1 MKHYT
6 KLLVSLVL
14 MVLAPLTSQ
23 AQGVN
28 DAFYIYQNDGHFN
41 GFFYDEVI
49 EIRYSKL
56 DTLNLEHSDFVSQEI
71 VTADSIY
78 RIMLAAIDSVGFV
91 QPEVKVNEHIRYL
104 QKEGFYNSIYSID
117 GQTITFRTMS
127 PYDIKPGDISVG
139 DILVNSAP
147 LGVESADVVYQDF
160 CGRVTSISSN
170 NFTMTV
176 QTEAI
181 TDAKEIY
188 PQFRLVEEYKAT
200 EKGQILSRR
209 VAGMPMLGRGQYAP
223 PSLVLQERRAGEAD
237 YDLLDFTF
245 NTEIPLN
252 KGKPDIKLLP
262 NIEGKVTIK
271 AVWDMPDYM
280 GITTKVK
287 YGVGMGLEIDGSLG
301 EGFEKTSSNVTR
313 YVAIPLPA
321 AAPLFELEVIPN
333 LFIRGEGHVKFAMQS
348 PKWRGQLWQKIEV
361 INYELS
367 GSSGSGPVPGEDPT
381 ADAEP
386 NSSTASVSLEGSL
399 MAGFR
404 FPLNLKTNTL
414 LSYLFKCN
422 VGAFAYIGPKLS
434 ANVSLDLTNVL
445 NGDNKVYNNFKDSK
459 ISFNPLTIDVE
470 AKGTYENSWFGGKK
484 EVTFYSTSLTPMP
497 TYDMFFF
504 PQFTDWQEK
513 DLHIG
518 NKDKEGNPV
527 KTHCLT
533 VKPSVWTVTPIRVG
547 IASYKLDLDESEE
560 PDTYNNI
567 NWAATSYWQF
577 KSPWLYKENDPLYYT
592 LLNLRP
598 GPHRFYPVFS
608 FMGKLI
614 KATPSYD
621 YTVPGTYLMIDADT
635 LKYGLNGGTR
645 TFRMQTNSP
654 DIRIKCSPNADC
666 AKTLQWEYTDKQGRL
681 TMPRKDGILT
691 GRPAVWLEAY
701 DAEGKKWD
709 TKTLRVV
716 RTPSG
721 HIGRFYIRLGCRGES
736 QLIGDSYQSQGNF
749 STEIDADINLGFGP
763 SETLSYRKET
773 KEDKK
778 TTIIDEL
785 HLTLDLSHPDSI
797 SEFGYTSYQH
807 ITGGTYHHEERKE
820 WEVTY
825 WDNESESE
833 KADKYVR
840 IETYDVTITKFLY
853 ALADD
858 GDSNYGDFSSIRTEL
873 VPEGNQWSEEP
884 GVTVKAEYTQTKNG
898 KVEQQGEWNRDPE
911 FEFKILKSK

>member
-1 MKHYT
+1 MKHFA
-6 KLLVSLVL
+6 KLLISIVL
-14 MVLAPLTSQ
+14 MGLAPLSSQ
-23 AQGVN
+23 AQGVT
-28 DAFYIYQNDGHFN
+28 DAFYIYQNDGHFD

-71 VTADSIY
+71 VTADSTY

-104 QKEGFYNSIYSID
+104 QKEGYYNSIYSID

-245 NTEIPLN
+245 NTEVPLN

-333 LFIRGEGHVKFAMQS
+333 LFIRGEGHIKFAMQS

-399 MAGFR
+399 MTGFR

-518 NKDKEGNPV
+518 DKDTV

-533 VKPSVWTVTPIRVG
+533 VKPSVRTVTPIRVG

-560 PDTYNNI
+560 PDPYNNI

-577 KSPWLYKENDPLYYT
+577 KSPWLSKENDPLYYP

-598 GPHRFYPVFS
+598 GPHRFYPVFY

-614 KATPSYD
+614 KATPSYN

-691 GRPAVWLEAY
+691 GSPAMWLEAY

-749 STEIDADINLGFGP
+749 SDEIDADINLGFGP
-763 SETLSYRKET
+763 SETLSFRKET
-773 KEDKK
+773 KENKE

-797 SEFGYTSYQH
+797 SEFGYISYQH
-807 ITGGTYHHEERKE
+807 ITGGTYHHEERRE

-858 GDSNYGDFSSIRTEL
+858 GDSNYGEFSSIRTEL

-898 KVEQQGEWNRDPE
+898 KVEQHGEWNRDPE